1 MARELLAAQLHLV
14 SSQWNDPPAT
24 TRGSLSIL
32 KLHGLESATR
42 ACRDVLGI
50 LGGRG
55 LRQDE
60 PLTRMLRDLLGLA
73 MLGGT
78 RELHKMILHRNTLRT
93 LTRQREAKE

>member
-1 MARELLAAQLHLV
+1 M
-14 SSQWNDPPAT
+14 
-24 TRGSLSIL
+24 
-32 KLHGLESATR
+32 
-42 ACRDVLGI
+42 
-50 LGGRG
+50 
-55 LRQDE
+55 RQDE